1 MKNGWLSIVMGAA
14 ACLICRLAFAEI
26 SPPVH
31 TELSLFEEIPMVVTP
46 AKKLQPI
53 TKAPASVSV
62 VTQEDIKESGSINL
76 WDALRQVPGL
86 DVDTTTIGQADVSMR
101 GFADTLTSK
110 TLLMVDGR
118 SMYSPIQGI
127 LFWELLTVQ
136 PEEIDRIEVVKGP
149 VASLYG
155 ANANLGL
162 INVITKTPEQLK
174 GLTVAA
180 TGGTRQAGSYTLMYG
195 GNHND
200 LSYKVSTGY
209 QQEDGFMARGKDAL
223 DVSRGNME
231 LKYKI
236 NDDSEA
242 SLSAGVVKANF
253 YTMTASSNIADQWY
267 YGPTDGQLH
276 YVQGSY
282 NLGGLKTKLYWTH
295 EVETYETTK
304 TRVVTKV
311 NTIDEDTNYS
321 FNLGNKHSLVAGA
334 GGRLYAVDSDIF
346 QADNTKH
353 GQATWNAYL
362 QDEYAMLEK
371 LTMVSSARVDHYP
384 LTGYNPSARLALV
397 YPHDEKNLFRSSVG
411 YSFRSPTLSDTYS
424 DFYTP
429 IVAGLNQTSWG
440 NKQLR
445 PETYLTFETG
455 YQGKYFHNKLRPFM
469 DIFWTRIRRLFD
481 NVSTGGGALGLDTT
495 IKNVGS
501 AYSSGFELGTEYD
514 VIKDLTLIGNYAYNN
529 VDYMDT
535 SSRNFSPRHKVNLGF
550 KLKTLADKLSFRFL
564 AHYVSEA
571 SSTINGGG
579 ETRGYVMADLWVGY
593 QVNNMVEVSVSGYNL
608 FRDIHTETPEGDV
621 IDRRIL
627 GSVRMKF

>member
-1 MKNGWLSIVMGAA
+1 
-14 ACLICRLAFAEI
+14 
-26 SPPVH
+26 
-31 TELSLFEEIPMVVTP
+31 
-46 AKKLQPI
+46 
-53 TKAPASVSV
+53 
-62 VTQEDIKESGSINL
+62 
-76 WDALRQVPGL
+76 
-86 DVDTTTIGQADVSMR
+86 
-101 GFADTLTSK
+101 
-110 TLLMVDGR
+110 
-118 SMYSPIQGI
+118 MYSPIQGI

-136 PEEIDRIEVVKGP
+136 PEEIERIEVVKGP

-162 INVITKTPEQLK
+162 INVISKTPEQLK

-180 TGGTRQAGSYTLMYG
+180 TGGTRQAGSYTLLYG
-195 GNHND
+195 GSHND
-200 LSYKVSTGY
+200 LSYKVSAGY

-242 SLSAGVVKANF
+242 ALSAGVVKANF
-253 YTMTASSNIADQWY
+253 YTLTASNNIADEWY

-276 YVQGSY
+276 YVQGNY
-282 NLGGLKTKLYWTH
+282 NLGGLKTKFYWTR
-295 EVETYETTK
+295 EVETYATTK
-304 TRVVTKV
+304 RRVVNKV
-311 NTIDEDTNYS
+311 TTLDEDTNYS

-334 GGRLYAVDSDIF
+334 GARLYAVTSDIF

-353 GQATWNAYL
+353 DESTWNVYL
-362 QDEYAMLEK
+362 QDEYSILKK
-371 LTMVSSARVDHYP
+371 LTMVGSARVDHYP

-397 YPHDEKNLFRSSVG
+397 YPHNEKNLFRSSVG

-455 YQGKYFHNKLRPFM
+455 YQGKYLNRKLRPFV

-495 IKNVGS
+495 MRNVGS

-514 VIKDLTLIGNYAYNN
+514 LINELTLIGNYAYNN
-529 VDYMDT
+529 VDYRDT
-535 SSRNFSPRHKVNLGF
+535 SSRNFSPRNKVNLGF

-564 AHYVSEA
+564 AHYVSGA

-579 ETRGYVMADLWVGY
+579 ETKGYVMADLWGGY
-593 QVNNMVEVSVSGYNL
+593 QINNMIEVSVSAYNL
-608 FRDIHTETPEGDV
+608 FRDVHTETPEGDV

-627 GSVRMKF
+627 GSVRIKF